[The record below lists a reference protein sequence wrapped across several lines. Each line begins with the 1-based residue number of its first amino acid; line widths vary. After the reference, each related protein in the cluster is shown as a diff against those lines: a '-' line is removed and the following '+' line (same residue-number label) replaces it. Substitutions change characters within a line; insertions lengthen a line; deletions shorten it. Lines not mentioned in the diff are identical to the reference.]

1 MVTKIQ
7 ENLIAQTL
15 FLKKIRY
22 YLSGYYH
29 KPIIELQLITEKDKK
44 NQLSI
49 LSKNLNNL
57 QIELQKNLSSLSNS
71 FI

>member
-44 NQLSI
+44 KSTEHI
-49 LSKNLNNL
+49 
-57 QIELQKNLSSLSNS
+57 IQKLK
-71 FI
+71 